1 MPGGVEL
8 GAVAAERV
16 GHDEVAAPEHA
27 ERVPDALGRD
37 GRADHV
43 GDVQRPARRARA
55 VPVRLGGDVHLSHEA
70 PMLLRACRD
79 SPPAHACLPAP
90 DRSGSWGRR
99 AKGVSVEGRI
109 DRRAFL
115 VSAGAAGLS
124 VACGTSGQT
133 VARAGQTVARAG
145 QRIARA
151 AASGAGPP
159 IAGQVIKRGAPGF
172 LAAAH
177 VYNERFDGVLPM
189 WVARPTG
196 AGDVQKAVNWGLAN
210 GVPLRAR
217 SGGHSYAG
225 YSTLSGGMVLDLRN
239 MRGISVNVSKRTAT
253 IGAGAQLIDVYAAL
267 AARGMTIPAGSCPS
281 VGIAGHALGGGM
293 GLAGRRFGL
302 TADNLLSAQ
311 IVTADGK
318 SQTVSSHT
326 NPNLYWALRG
336 GGGGNFGVVT
346 SFTFRAHAV
355 PSTVAWFIVEWPF
368 SSGSDALAAWQS
380 WAPHAQTGLTSI
392 FHLNGGG
399 SNPVRVT
406 GQYFGPASDL
416 GRLLAPLTAVG
427 GANVSTGNLGY
438 LDAQLFWAGC
448 SPSPSALTACHT
460 AGTRP
465 GGTLMRESFQ
475 AKSDY
480 VSKPLPAA
488 ARNALVQAAQTRAG
502 LPGSGAILFDSYG
515 GAINQVAPGAT
526 AFVHRRVLFCM
537 QYLSYGGGAA
547 WLASTAARM
556 RPYVTGG
563 AYFNYTDPTL
573 NNWQSAYWGSNYAR
587 LAKIRKQIDPH
598 HYFNFPQAIGR

>member
-1 MPGGVEL
+1 M
-8 GAVAAERV
+8 
-16 GHDEVAAPEHA
+16 
-27 ERVPDALGRD
+27 
-37 GRADHV
+37 
-43 GDVQRPARRARA
+43 
-55 VPVRLGGDVHLSHEA
+55 
-70 PMLLRACRD
+70 
-79 SPPAHACLPAP
+79 
-90 DRSGSWGRR
+90 
-99 AKGVSVEGRI
+99 EGRI

-115 VSAGAAGLS
+115 AGAGAVGLGF
-124 VACGTSGQT
+124 AYGGRGRT
-133 VARAGQTVARAG
+133 VV
-145 QRIARA
+145 RA
-151 AASGAGPP
+151 ATRNAGPP
-159 IAGQVIKRGAPGF
+159 IRGQVIKRGAAGF
-172 LAAAH
+172 SAAAH
-177 VYNERFDGVLPM
+177 VYNERYDNVLPT
-189 WVARPTG
+189 WVARPID
-196 AGDVQKAVNWGLAN
+196 AADVRTAVSWGVAN

-225 YSTLSGGMVLDLRN
+225 YSTLSGGLVLDLRN
-239 MRGISVNVSKRTAT
+239 MRGISVDVHNRTAT
-253 IGAGAQLIDVYAAL
+253 VGAGAQLIDVYAAL
-267 AARGMTIPAGSCPS
+267 AARGLTIPAGSCPS

-311 IVTADGK
+311 IVTADGR

-326 NPNLYWALRG
+326 NPDLYWALRG

-416 GRLLAPLTAVG
+416 GRLLAPLTAVS
-427 GANVSTGNLGY
+427 GATVFTGTLGY

-460 AGTRP
+460 QGTRP

-480 VSKPLPAA
+480 VAKPLPAA
-488 ARNALVQAAQTRAG
+488 ARNALVQAAEARAQ

-515 GAINQVAPGAT
+515 GAINQVAPDAT

-537 QYLSYGGGAA
+537 QYLSYGGEAA
-547 WLASTAARM
+547 WLESTYAKM

-563 AYFNYTDPTL
+563 AYFNYTDPNL
-573 NNWQSAYWGSNYAR
+573 KHWQSAYWGGNYPR
-587 LAKIRKQIDPH
+587 LERIRRQVDPQ